1 MAVDA
6 SSIGVQAQVAFFGRS
21 HDSTPIRVAFGQL
34 GDLASAAR
42 YWHKDKITGSSSLLT
57 LDEYSS
63 IYTKLPS
70 FGIVEMLAQKGVVA
84 WPVEQDGD
92 FIAVERRNL
101 FFQPTF
107 LERCNASTIYRALDV
122 ASPLI
127 ALRRIIEMSI
137 TVTGFIVIFIGSD
150 LASSCGR
157 LKMEYARIT
166 ADHNRFAVRDGR
178 AVILLVDGPCCAHIL
193 HREVEKSFG
202 LHRLIPKLY
211 NTAWSCSLPGV
222 FQAVHSALKRVVG
235 EDLAVNFFPG
245 VAPPEEMQ
253 TGAQSSRLL
262 LEMCLLRI
270 KFVRAQHEDQ
280 DYVNPELQA
289 LYDEF
294 VNFFNGDLRRPV
306 VQHYCHMPGCC
317 EGHQRKVAVTRCV
330 GLLSAALFSSI
341 GVDLPAENRWYTF
354 GPHLARQCSG
364 MLTHRILGRVVALAF
379 TASVEANDETSY
391 HATANK
397 RKAASIEYL
406 VDNAAEASGELGL
419 ATIAVA
425 PLDRLSHRLQH
436 LDHKGGSM
444 QELVDISEHGCLIA
458 AQKEYRVCPLGNVS
472 CAHGSGEVI
481 LFVSP
486 FSGSVGRCPT
496 QGGHCVG
503 SYPTFM
509 TRSGGL
515 APTM

>member
-1 MAVDA
+1 
-6 SSIGVQAQVAFFGRS
+6 
-21 HDSTPIRVAFGQL
+21 
-34 GDLASAAR
+34 
-42 YWHKDKITGSSSLLT
+42 LLT

-63 IYTKLPS
+63 IHTKLPS

-84 WPVEQDGD
+84 WPLEQDGS

-107 LERCNASTIYRALDV
+107 LERCNASTMYRALDG

-127 ALRRIIEMSI
+127 ALERILEMST

-150 LASSCGR
+150 LASACGR
-157 LKMEYARIT
+157 LKMEFARRL
-166 ADHNRFAVRDGR
+166 AEHNRFAVRDGR
-178 AVILLVDGPCCAHIL
+178 AVALLVDGPCCAHIL

-222 FQAVHSALKRVVG
+222 FQAIHSALQRIVR

-253 TGAQSSRLL
+253 SGAQASGLL

-270 KFVRAQHEDQ
+270 KFVRAQHENQ

-289 LYDEF
+289 LYDEY

-317 EGHQRKVAVTRCV
+317 QGHQRGVAVTRCV
-330 GLLSAALFSSI
+330 GLLSASLFSSI

-364 MLTHRILGRVVALAF
+364 MLTHRILGRVVSLAF
-379 TASVEANDETSY
+379 TPSAVDNDETSY

-397 RKAASIEYL
+397 RKAASVEYL
-406 VDNAAEASGELGL
+406 VDNAAEACEELGL
-419 ATIAVA
+419 AAIAVA

-436 LDHKGGSM
+436 LDFKGGSM
-444 QELVDISEHGCLIA
+444 EELVDTSKHGCLIV
-458 AQKEYRVCPLGNVS
+458 AQKEYWVCPLGLVS
-472 CAHGSGEVI
+472 
-481 LFVSP
+481 
-486 FSGSVGRCPT
+486 
-496 QGGHCVG
+496 
-503 SYPTFM
+503 
-509 TRSGGL
+509 
-515 APTM
+515 